1 MPKPKSSMSEQFG
14 ELIGLAALMPI
25 CVVIGYFVGQFLDG
39 KFGTTY
45 LTVIFLLLGAAAGI
59 ISLIREI
66 QKMTKKNG

>member
-1 MPKPKSSMSEQFG
+1 MSEQFG

-66 QKMTKKNG
+66 QKMTTKDG

>member
-1 MPKPKSSMSEQFG
+1 MSEQFG
-14 ELIGLAALMPI
+14 ELMGLVALMPI
-25 CVVIGYFVGQFLDG
+25 CVVIGYVVGQFLDG

-66 QKMTKKNG
+66 QKMTKKES

>member
-1 MPKPKSSMSEQFG
+1 MSEQFG

-66 QKMTKKNG
+66 QKMTTKNG

>member
-1 MPKPKSSMSEQFG
+1 MPKPKSSMAEQFG

-66 QKMTKKNG
+66 QKMTTKNG

>member
-66 QKMTKKNG
+66 QKMTTKNG